1 MRTTNTI
8 RTEAVENGNT
18 AKNVL
23 LLLAAPFIGLVYAVL
38 LPFVGMVMLL
48 VIAAKALVAAGA
60 LECAARYLKNVA
72 LLVAAPFIGLIY
84 AVAFPFVGIA
94 MLLWTVV
101 EALTATLA
109 KIEAPAFMRVTPNY
123 QAA

>member
-18 AKNVL
+18 AKKVA

-38 LPFVGMVMLL
+38 LPFIGMVMLL
-48 VIAAKALVAAGA
+48 VVAAKALVASGA
-60 LECAARYLKNVA
+60 LACAVRHLKDVA

-94 MLLWTVV
+94 MLLWVAV
-101 EALTATLA
+101 EALAATLA
-109 KIEAPAFMRVTPNY
+109 KIETPVFMRVTPNY